1 MTEIKHVSKSA
12 PRVFAIASTLVLTI
26 GLSITAGTS
35 AAPRDA
41 LAADTA
47 AASGAPRSGGTKSWN
62 FDHDRAQAVP
72 QDWTI
77 IGGGQW
83 RVLVDRDAPSEP
95 NVLGLPAY
103 GLPRVEQSR
112 LWVDSFF
119 GRNYL
124 LAIPKDSDE
133 YTDLTYTADIKP
145 WGGAW
150 GSYSGLVFRYT
161 DPQNYYVLVAACP
174 KDYLALYKMSGG
186 ELTLIKQVSE
196 PFKWSHWYSI
206 KVEARGGHIV
216 GSVDGKPL
224 LEADDATFA
233 KGRVGVWSQND
244 SRVNFDNL
252 TVAPAGSGS
261 SPSA

>member
-1 MTEIKHVSKSA
+1 MSKPA
-12 PRVFAIASTLVLTI
+12 PHAFTIATGLVLTI
-26 GLSITAGTS
+26 GLSITAGAS
-35 AAPRDA
+35 FAARDA
-41 LAADTA
+41 LAADTP
-47 AASGAPRSGGTKSWN
+47 AASGAVKSDGAKTWD
-62 FDHDRAQAVP
+62 FDHERAQAVP

-83 RVLVDRDAPSEP
+83 RVMVDRDAPSEP
-95 NVLGLPAY
+95 NVLALPAFGLPK
-103 GLPRVEQSR
+103 VEQNR

-124 LAIPKDSDE
+124 LAIPKEADE

-150 GSYSGLVFRYT
+150 GSYAGLVFRYT
-161 DPQNYYVLVAACP
+161 DPKNYYVLVAACP

-186 ELTLIKQVSE
+186 ELSLIKQVSE
-196 PFKWSHWYSI
+196 PFKWSHWYSL
-206 KVEARGGHIV
+206 KVEARGSHIV

-224 LEADDATFA
+224 IQADDTTFT
-233 KGRVGVWSQND
+233 KGRIGVWSQND

-252 TVAPAGSGS
+252 RVIPAGSGS
-261 SPSA
+261 SPSV